1 VTPSLQKQEQP
12 RALTPQSCGTATAVI
27 RKGWP
32 AEVHRQPA
40 AENCGVIGSQ
50 AGKVAI
56 VTGGTANLGLLFA
69 AALASDGAD
78 VVLHYNS
85 AGRSDEAK
93 QAAPPTWKST
103 AC

>member
-1 VTPSLQKQEQP
+1 LDRRRE
-12 RALTPQSCGTATAVI
+12 
-27 RKGWP
+27 
-32 AEVHRQPA
+32 
-40 AENCGVIGSQ
+40 
-50 AGKVAI
+50 KVAI

-103 AC
+103 ASRP